1 MGKGANVDA
10 FTGTFLIEIHPDLDC
25 HEELVIQ
32 TLYFH
37 FGLQAK

>member
-10 FTGTFLIEIHPDLDC
+10 FMETFLIEIHPDC
-25 HEELVIQ
+25 HGELVIIQ
-32 TLYFH
+32 TLLYFH